1 MNAVISSSTVEVV
14 ALTAGAASLSG
25 DLSLPSEQATKFS
38 MIINVTDD
46 KHDLLCI
53 AAVLQGCVIN

>member
-1 MNAVISSSTVEVV
+1 M
-14 ALTAGAASLSG
+14 LTAGAASLSG